1 MSSYSRTQGPCPPTL
16 PSMSCRPRDL
26 ASGLAGGAL
35 CLIPASGAW
44 GAMTSLL
51 PWASPPGL
59 LSGEPAPASY
69 LPVQPASPPGASG
82 GLCVR
87 AEEEGT
93 ETPSLPSSADHSG
106 HRFVT
111 WGVCPK
117 LTSRTSKAS
126 HVCVQNWAGHW
137 GHPPRVMPGLCA
149 GAVPS
154 TPTAREMR
162 GGRCSAG
169 LSKCHS
175 WKCGSQKP
183 GCPFSV
189 LSSGPLAPLTGL
201 GCRPLPKDWVPL
213 PGRVTGLARPPRSSM
228 LSAAEASATCTTRCF
243 SRPWAHGANSK
254 PTCLQVLGQ
263 QPDTSSRVN
272 RPPQSV
278 DH

>member
-16 PSMSCRPRDL
+16 PSVSCRPRDL
-26 ASGLAGGAL
+26 ASSLAGGAL

-51 PWASPPGL
+51 PWASPSGL
-59 LSGEPAPASY
+59 LSGEPAPAPS

-111 WGVCPK
+111 GGCAP
-117 LTSRTSKAS
+117 SSPPEQARAS
-126 HVCVQNWAGHW
+126 HVCVQKWAGHW
-137 GHPPRVMPGLCA
+137 ARPPRVMPGLCA

-154 TPTAREMR
+154 TPTARETR
-162 GGRCSAG
+162 GGRCSEG
-169 LSKCHS
+169 LSECHS
-175 WKCGSQKP
+175 RKCGSQEP
-183 GCPFSV
+183 GRPFSV
-189 LSSGPLAPLTGL
+189 LSSGPLAPLPSL
-201 GCRPLPKDWVPL
+201 GCRPLSRDRVPL

-228 LSAAEASATCTTRCF
+228 LSAAEASASCTTQCF
-243 SRPWAHGANSK
+243 
-254 PTCLQVLGQ
+254 
-263 QPDTSSRVN
+263 
-272 RPPQSV
+272 
-278 DH
+278 